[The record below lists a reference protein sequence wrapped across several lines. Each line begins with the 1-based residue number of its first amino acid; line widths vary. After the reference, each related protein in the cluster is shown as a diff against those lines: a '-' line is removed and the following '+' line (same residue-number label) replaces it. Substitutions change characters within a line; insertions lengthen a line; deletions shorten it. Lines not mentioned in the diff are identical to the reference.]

1 MTKNNCIISNII
13 LGVSLGGINSVPF
26 ILPFDIGSITYLF
39 ISLFDILAI
48 YLTFALDLHFAKENN
63 FNVKDTATYVVT
75 PLVIPTVVIAIIYAL
90 IKM

>member
-1 MTKNNCIISNII
+1 MTKNNCIISNVI
-13 LGVSLGGINSVPF
+13 LGVSLACINIVPF
-26 ILPFDIGSITYLF
+26 ITPFEIGSITYLF

-48 YLTFALDLHFAKENN
+48 YLSFALDLHFAKDNN

-75 PLVIPTVVIAIIYAL
+75 PLVVPSIVIAIIYAL